1 MRGADV
7 CKLRRRWH
15 DYCRS
20 QLGCS
25 TGGKNIAEGF
35 MGIRGVVL
43 KHSYLTRLVKS
54 DVLPSRVRALA
65 VRYLEA
71 GGRHEHHN
79 RGIRVHSTK

>member
-7 CKLRRRWH
+7 CKLRRWWH

-43 KHSYLTRLVKS
+43 KHTYFTRLVKS

-65 VRYLEA
+65 VIVLY
-71 GGRHEHHN
+71 GEHATL
-79 RGIRVHSTK
+79 RVPHKVR

>member
-43 KHSYLTRLVKS
+43 KHTYLTRLVES

-65 VRYLEA
+65 VPW
-71 GGRHEHHN
+71 GRDEHLN
-79 RGIRVHSTK
+79 RGIRVYSTK